1 MRLCEVAGCTRT
13 AVGLVRVQLEG
24 WRVPESR
31 RVCTHH
37 HREMTRE
44 EAMGESKE
52 ACSACERKVGIKA
65 KGLCSRCYE
74 AQRRAKQSSVVSI
87 QQLNEVR
94 EERDA
99 YAAKVA
105 NLTGHLRNTTLAHQ
119 SAEDRL
125 QAVLEELRLVKQQQ
139 LEVEQ
144 ALRAVLLEVDE
155 WHTDAMVSDMNAL
168 QVVAALSKRHS
179 DRERYK
185 TDSQEARKALQDALT
200 RQGIL
205 EEELSEFKDDTG
217 VALDLLRMAHSQ
229 VSSWESRSGRVV
241 SLLIDQSMRAL
252 EGER

>member
-37 HREMTRE
+37 HRELTRE

-52 ACSACERKVGIKA
+52 ACATCERKVGIKA
-65 KGLCSRCYE
+65 RGLCSRCYE
-74 AQRRAKQSSVVSI
+74 AQRRAKQSSGVSK
-87 QQLNEVR
+87 QQHDELR
-94 EERDA
+94 MQ
-99 YAAKVA
+99 VA
-105 NLTGHLRNTTLAHQ
+105 NLTGRLRNARLAHQ

-155 WHTDAMVSDMNAL
+155 WHNDAMVSDMNSL
-168 QVVAALSKRHS
+168 QVVAALSKRHI
-179 DRERYK
+179 DRERHK
-185 TDSQEARKALQDALT
+185 ADSQEARKALQDALT

>member
-37 HREMTRE
+37 HRELTRE

-52 ACSACERKVGIKA
+52 ACATCERKVGIKA
-65 KGLCSRCYE
+65 RGLCSRCYE
-74 AQRRAKQSSVVSI
+74 AQRRAKQSSEGSK
-87 QQLNEVR
+87 QQHDELR
-94 EERDA
+94 MQ
-99 YAAKVA
+99 VA
-105 NLTGHLRNTTLAHQ
+105 NLTGRLRNARLAHQ

-155 WHTDAMVSDMNAL
+155 WHNDAMVSDMNSL
-168 QVVAALSKRHS
+168 QVVAALSKRHI
-179 DRERYK
+179 DRERHK
-185 TDSQEARKALQDALT
+185 ADSQEARKALQDALT

>member
-1 MRLCEVAGCTRT
+1 MRLCEITGCTRT

-37 HREMTRE
+37 HRELTRE

-52 ACSACERKVGIKA
+52 ACATCERKVGIKA
-65 KGLCSRCYE
+65 RGLCSRCYE
-74 AQRRAKQSSVVSI
+74 AQRRAKQSSGVSI
-87 QQLNEVR
+87 QQHDELR
-94 EERDA
+94 MQ
-99 YAAKVA
+99 VA
-105 NLTGHLRNTTLAHQ
+105 NLTGSLRNARLAHQ

-155 WHTDAMVSDMNAL
+155 WHNDAMVSDMNAL
-168 QVVAALSKRHS
+168 QVVAALSKRHI
-179 DRERYK
+179 DRERHK
-185 TDSQEARKALQDALT
+185 ADSQEARKALQDALT

-205 EEELSEFKDDTG
+205 EEELHEFKDDTG

-241 SLLIDQSMRAL
+241 CLLIDQSMRAL

>member
-52 ACSACERKVGIKA
+52 VCATCERKVGIKA
-65 KGLCSRCYE
+65 RGLCSRCYE
-74 AQRRAKQSSVVSI
+74 AQRRAKQSSGVSK
-87 QQLNEVR
+87 QQHDELR
-94 EERDA
+94 MQ
-99 YAAKVA
+99 VA
-105 NLTGHLRNTTLAHQ
+105 NLTGRLRNARLAHQ

-144 ALRAVLLEVDE
+144 ALRAVLLEIDE

-168 QVVAALSKRHS
+168 QVVAALSQRHI
-179 DRERYK
+179 DRERHK
-185 TDSQEARKALQDALT
+185 ADSQEARKALQDALT

-205 EEELSEFKDDTG
+205 EEELHEFKDDTG

-241 SLLIDQSMRAL
+241 CLLIDQSMRAL

>member
-37 HREMTRE
+37 HRELTRE

-52 ACSACERKVGIKA
+52 ACATCERKVGIKA

-74 AQRRAKQSSVVSI
+74 AQRRAKQSSGVSI
-87 QQLNEVR
+87 QQHDELR
-94 EERDA
+94 MQ
-99 YAAKVA
+99 VA
-105 NLTGHLRNTTLAHQ
+105 NLTGSLRNARLAHQ

-155 WHTDAMVSDMNAL
+155 WHNDAMVSDMNAL
-168 QVVAALSKRHS
+168 QVVAALSKRHI
-179 DRERYK
+179 DRERHK
-185 TDSQEARKALQDALT
+185 ADSQEARKALQDALT

-205 EEELSEFKDDTG
+205 EEELHEFKDDTG

-241 SLLIDQSMRAL
+241 CLLIDQSMRAL

>member
-37 HREMTRE
+37 HRELTRE
-44 EAMGESKE
+44 NTMGESKE
-52 ACSACERKVGIKA
+52 ACATCERKVGIKA
-65 KGLCSRCYE
+65 RGLCSRCYE
-74 AQRRAKQSSVVSI
+74 AQRRAKQSSGVS
-87 QQLNEVR
+87 QQQHDELR
-94 EERDA
+94 MQA
-99 YAAKVA
+99 A
-105 NLTGHLRNTTLAHQ
+105 NLTGRLRDARLAHQ

-168 QVVAALSKRHS
+168 QVVAALSQRHI
-179 DRERYK
+179 DRERHK
-185 TDSQEARKALQDALT
+185 ADSQEARKALQDALT

-205 EEELSEFKDDTG
+205 EEELSEFKDDVG

-241 SLLIDQSMRAL
+241 CLLIDQSMRAL

>member
-37 HREMTRE
+37 HRELTRE

-52 ACSACERKVGIKA
+52 ACATCERKVGIKA
-65 KGLCSRCYE
+65 RGLCSRCYE
-74 AQRRAKQSSVVSI
+74 AQRRAKQSSGVSI
-87 QQLNEVR
+87 QQHDELR
-94 EERDA
+94 MQ
-99 YAAKVA
+99 VA
-105 NLTGHLRNTTLAHQ
+105 NLTGSLRNARLAHQ

-155 WHTDAMVSDMNAL
+155 WHNDAMVSDMNAL
-168 QVVAALSKRHS
+168 QVVAALSKRHI
-179 DRERYK
+179 DRERHK
-185 TDSQEARKALQDALT
+185 ADSQEARKALQDALT

-205 EEELSEFKDDTG
+205 EEELHEFKDDTG

-241 SLLIDQSMRAL
+241 CLLIDQSMRAL

>member
-1 MRLCEVAGCTRT
+1 M
-13 AVGLVRVQLEG
+13 Q
-24 WRVPESR
+24 
-31 RVCTHH
+31 
-37 HREMTRE
+37 
-44 EAMGESKE
+44 
-52 ACSACERKVGIKA
+52 
-65 KGLCSRCYE
+65 
-74 AQRRAKQSSVVSI
+74 
-87 QQLNEVR
+87 
-94 EERDA
+94 
-99 YAAKVA
+99 VA
-105 NLTGHLRNTTLAHQ
+105 NLTGRLRDARLAHE

-168 QVVAALSKRHS
+168 QVIAALSKRHI
-179 DRERYK
+179 DRERHK
-185 TDSQEARKALQDALT
+185 ADSQEARKALQDALT

-205 EEELSEFKDDTG
+205 EEELHEFKDDVG

-241 SLLIDQSMRAL
+241 SLLIDQSIRAL

>member
-1 MRLCEVAGCTRT
+1 MRLCEVTGCTRT

-31 RVCTHH
+31 RVCCQH
-37 HREMTRE
+37 HRELTRE
-44 EAMGESKE
+44 NTMGESKD
-52 ACSACERKVGIKA
+52 ACATCARKVGIKA

-74 AQRRAKQSSVVSI
+74 AQRRAQQSSGASI
-87 QQLNEVR
+87 QQHDELR
-94 EERDA
+94 MQ
-99 YAAKVA
+99 VA
-105 NLTGHLRNTTLAHQ
+105 NLTGRLRDARLAHE

-125 QAVLEELRLVKQQQ
+125 QAVLGELRLVKQQQ

-168 QVVAALSKRHS
+168 QVIAALSKRHI
-179 DRERYK
+179 DRERHK
-185 TDSQEARKALQDALT
+185 ADSQDARKALQDALT

-205 EEELSEFKDDTG
+205 EEELHEFKDDVG

-241 SLLIDQSMRAL
+241 CLLIDQSMRAL